1 MTEFPHAR
9 IPHASSLDAR
19 IHHAAAELHA
29 RARVTPKLA
38 AIAPGRV
45 NIIGEHVD
53 YAGGVVLPFAID
65 RACVAV
71 AAPSNAWQFFALD
84 LNQQWSFAA
93 ASDMHAT
100 KGSWQSYI
108 QGVLTLAADALAARN
123 IRLHP
128 MSVAITSTVPR
139 GSGLSSSAALTVAI
153 AKAVEGVHA
162 TALFDD
168 PLALARLCQHA
179 ERDFAG
185 VPCGIMDH
193 AASVLGQPNRAI
205 VLSCREPNSFQY
217 SSTPSNLAWLVVESG
232 VPRSL
237 AAGNYAALRIA
248 SDQAAQA
255 LGVQFLWDATE
266 EDLDAFAQKLTVP
279 QRRAATH
286 ALGER
291 DRVRNVLHALANAD
305 VAALKR
311 ELNASHQSLRDVL
324 QVSCPELDH
333 IVTSAQ
339 RLGAGARLV
348 GAGFGGCA
356 LVAVESPMADHV
368 AAAIRDDFAR
378 RFARECDVTAV
389 TPSNGARVVDLA

>member
-9 IPHASSLDAR
+9 ILDAR

-45 NIIGEHVD
+45 NIVGEHVD

-71 AAPSNAWQFFALD
+71 AAPSNALQFFALD
-84 LNQQWSFAA
+84 LNQEWSFAA

-108 QGVLTLAADALAARN
+108 QGVLTLAADVLAARN

-168 PLALARLCQHA
+168 PLELARLCQHA
-179 ERDFAG
+179 ERNFAG

-193 AASVLGQPNRAI
+193 AASVLGQHNRAI
-205 VLSCREPNSFQY
+205 VLSCREPNSFHY
-217 SSTPSNLAWLVVESG
+217 TSTPSNLAWLVVDSG
-232 VPRSL
+232 VSRSL
-237 AAGNYAALRIA
+237 AVGNYAALRNA
-248 SDQAAQA
+248 SDHAAQT

-266 EDLDAFAQKLTVP
+266 EDLNAFAQNLTVP

-291 DRVRNVLHALANAD
+291 NVLHALATAD

-333 IVTSAQ
+333 VVASAQ

-356 LVAVESPMADHV
+356 LVAVESPMADRV

-378 RFARECDVTAV
+378 RFALECNVIAV